1 MNFRIVTNLW
11 LIPAVPFAASLVILS
26 LSKARRKT
34 AAALAVI
41 GQVFALGISIF
52 AFVSTLQTYSFRAV
66 QNFTWFTFGDQT
78 LRLGFVLDPLAAA
91 MVLMISLV
99 GLCIFV
105 FSVGYM
111 AEDKNFT
118 RFFAYLSFFSGAML
132 GLVIANSLLLLFIF
146 WELVGLAS
154 YLLIGFWIE
163 RPSAAAAAK
172 KAFITTR
179 IGDMGFF
186 LGMLWLYNRSSTL
199 LFYDGGSGCLEG
211 AGLAML
217 GASATFIALLIFC
230 GAVGKSGQ
238 FPLHVWLPD
247 AMEGPTPVSAL
258 IHAATMVAAGVFLVA
273 RVYPLFSLGAIN
285 GVTSSLTVVV
295 WIGVTTALMAALIAI
310 AQADIKRI
318 LAYSTVSQLG
328 LMMVSLGVGGVA
340 AGIMHLLAH
349 GFFKALLFLGAGS
362 VIHGCHSEQ
371 DIRKMGGL
379 GRLMPVTFV
388 TYAIGMMALSGIP
401 LFFSGGWTKEEIL
414 HATAHWPQSYAP
426 YYLILAGVI
435 LTALYMTRQMIYV
448 FFGQTRSSSENAH
461 ESPRVMTMPL
471 IVLALCGIFF
481 SVVLTPAWPW
491 LHGYLTGEPVHFEIA
506 RLIQPMLVVSLA
518 LVSAGVGLGF
528 WMYRKAGV
536 QDRKCSAEVEPLEY
550 AQPALFRFLANKMWI
565 DELYGRTVIGFS
577 WMAARLSDWMDRYFW
592 DGLVRGF
599 GAMGQ
604 IFGIFTTSVDERGIN
619 AGVDK
624 TTAGARGLGRL
635 MSAAHSGQIQTYLGA
650 VAIGMLALL
659 LLYAWLA

>member
-1 MNFRIVTNLW
+1 MSGWIIDHLW
-11 LIPAVPFAASLVILS
+11 LIPAVPFAASLIILS
-26 LSKARRKT
+26 LSNARRKT
-34 AAALAVI
+34 AAALAVL
-41 GQVFALGISIF
+41 GQVAVLAMSII
-52 AFVSTLQTYSFRAV
+52 AFLPTLQATGFRAV
-66 QNFTWFTFGDQT
+66 QNFSWFTFGEYA
-78 LRLGFVLDPLAAA
+78 LRLGFLLDPLAAA
-91 MVLMISLV
+91 MLVMIALV

-111 AEDKNFT
+111 ADDKNFT
-118 RFFAYLSFFSGAML
+118 RFFAYLSFFSAAML

-163 RPSAAAAAK
+163 KPSAAAAAK

-186 LGMLWLYNRSSTL
+186 LGMLWLYGRSGTL
-199 LFYDGGSGCLEG
+199 LFYDGGNGCLES

-217 GASATFIALLIFC
+217 GASATFIALLIFF

-285 GVTSSLTVVV
+285 GVSSSLTIVV
-295 WIGVTTALMAALIAI
+295 WIGITTALMASLIAV
-310 AQADIKRI
+310 AQEDIKRI

-340 AGIMHLLAH
+340 AGVMHLLAH

-362 VIHGCHSEQ
+362 VIHGCHGEQ

-379 GRLMPVTFV
+379 RRLMPITFS
-388 TYAIGMMALSGIP
+388 TYAIGMMALSGVP

-426 YYLILAGVI
+426 YCLMLAGVV

-448 FFGQTRSSSENAH
+448 FFGQARSSSEHAH

-471 IVLALCGIFF
+471 IALATCAILF
-481 SVVLTPAWPW
+481 SVVL
-491 LHGYLTGEPVHFEIA
+491 
-506 RLIQPMLVVSLA
+506 
-518 LVSAGVGLGF
+518 
-528 WMYRKAGV
+528 
-536 QDRKCSAEVEPLEY
+536 
-550 AQPALFRFLANKMWI
+550 
-565 DELYGRTVIGFS
+565 
-577 WMAARLSDWMDRYFW
+577 
-592 DGLVRGF
+592 
-599 GAMGQ
+599 
-604 IFGIFTTSVDERGIN
+604 
-619 AGVDK
+619 
-624 TTAGARGLGRL
+624 
-635 MSAAHSGQIQTYLGA
+635 
-650 VAIGMLALL
+650 
-659 LLYAWLA
+659 

>member
-1 MNFRIVTNLW
+1 MSWIIDHLW

-26 LSKARRKT
+26 LSKLRRKSAVVLAIT
-34 AAALAVI
+34 GQVVALAMSV
-41 GQVFALGISIF
+41 L
-52 AFVSTLQTYSFRAV
+52 AFLLTLQTQGFRV
-66 QNFTWFTFGDQT
+66 IQNFIWFRFGEQT

-91 MVLMISLV
+91 MLVMISLV

-118 RFFAYLSFFSGAML
+118 RFFAYMSFFSGAML

-186 LGMLWLYNRSSTL
+186 LGMLSLYNRSGTL
-199 LFYDGGSGCLEG
+199 LFYDGGNGCLEG

-217 GASATFIALLIFC
+217 GASATFVALLIFC

-362 VIHGCHSEQ
+362 VIHGCHGEQ

-379 GRLMPVTFV
+379 RRFMPVTFM
-388 TYAIGMMALSGIP
+388 TYAVGMMALSGVP
-401 LFFSGGWTKEEIL
+401 FFFCGGWTKEEIL
-414 HATAHWPQSYAP
+414 HATAHWPPSHVP
-426 YYLILAGVI
+426 YYLILVGVV
-435 LTALYMTRQMIYV
+435 LTALYMTRQIIYV
-448 FFGQTRSSSENAH
+448 FFGNPRAAAERAH

-471 IVLALCGIFF
+471 IVSALGAILL
-481 SVVLTPAWPW
+481 SAVLTPAWPW
-491 LHGYLTGEPVHFEIA
+491 LHGYLTGEPTYFDVA
-506 RLIQPMLVVSLA
+506 RLIQPMLFVSLA
-518 LVSAGVGLGF
+518 LVSAGVGVGF
-528 WMYRKAGV
+528 WIYRKAGT
-536 QDRKCSAEVEPLEY
+536 QDGGRPAEVDPLEY

-565 DELYGRTVIGFS
+565 DELYARTVISFG

-599 GAMGQ
+599 GAIGQ
-604 IFGIFTTSVDERGIN
+604 LFGIFTTSVDERGIN

-624 TTAGARGLGRL
+624 TTAGARGLGRVL
-635 MSAAHSGQIQTYLGA
+635 STAHSGQIQTYLGA
-650 VAIGMLALL
+650 IAIGMLALL